1 MKGGYRLVIG
11 CLIVL
16 GIITGFGL
24 LQFGHATAR
33 AAQAASPALALT
45 TNDASSTTPE
55 AADTVVPPSGYLLY
69 RNQQYHFSVYYPPN
83 LQVHTYNEQEGAFTV
98 ALQDPTTN
106 EGFEVYVT
114 PYSGT
119 QITQARFKL
128 DEPSGVM
135 DDPTNVVIDVV
146 QATMFYGYNPI
157 VGDTCEVWFI
167 KGGLLYE
174 VATFK
179 ALDAW
184 LAQIMQTWQFI

>member
-16 GIITGFGL
+16 GISTGFDL
-24 LQFGHATAR
+24 LQFGRATAR

-45 TNDASSTTPE
+45 TNGTSSTTSE
-55 AADTVVPPSGYLLY
+55 AAAIAAPSGYLLY
-69 RNQQYHFSVYYPPN
+69 RNQQYHFSLYYPPN
-83 LQVHTYNEQEGAFTV
+83 LAVHTYNEAGGAFTV

-135 DDPTNVVIDVV
+135 DDPTNVVIDGV

-157 VGDTCEVWFI
+157 MGDTCEVWFI

-179 ALDAW
+179 ALDPW